1 MFDAGLDEI
10 RFHPDL
16 DDNKLWQKIE
26 LVKKYAWDIG
36 IEIPVIPGKE
46 AQTKKMIDF
55 FANKVKF
62 INLNELEIADNKASK
77 LSEQGFKAKNGLSY
91 AIKGSE
97 ELAKKLLTYIKSKY
111 PKLNVHYCTATLKD
125 KVQLANRIKRRAKNI
140 AKPYD
145 KITEDGTLVHGAVYL
160 KGWQPSFGY
169 KEKLSALTE
178 RKRSNQVRIL
188 KRIKNRLQKD
198 FAIKKELIGVDQRKL
213 RVLTSVK
220 EIEKIR
226 DDINKN
232 LLSSVLKDKK
242 LLKGKDLLLAIVEE
256 YPTYDQI
263 ELNVEFL

>member
-1 MFDAGLDEI
+1 
-10 RFHPDL
+10 
-16 DDNKLWQKIE
+16 
-26 LVKKYAWDIG
+26 
-36 IEIPVIPGKE
+36 
-46 AQTKKMIDF
+46 
-55 FANKVKF
+55 
-62 INLNELEIADNKASK
+62 
-77 LSEQGFKAKNGLSY
+77 
-91 AIKGSE
+91 
-97 ELAKKLLTYIKSKY
+97 
-111 PKLNVHYCTATLKD
+111 
-125 KVQLANRIKRRAKNI
+125 
-140 AKPYD
+140 
-145 KITEDGTLVHGAVYL
+145 VHGAVYL